1 MKTSILTIL
10 FFALTLNINAQETA
24 SVNPSIILD
33 SAHSTKADV
42 STKVIRN
49 NHNSTAKNQLFT
61 FLSKNLAY
69 SSFVRDNG
77 LEGSLTLEVSI
88 SSTGLITA
96 YSIVNST
103 NKNFDKI
110 VMDIMLDLDRLSFK
124 DKIYL
129 GTKKIKVPIN
139 FSL

>member
-24 SVNPSIILD
+24 SVTSSILVD
-33 SAHSTKADV
+33 SAHSTKTNE
-42 STKVIRN
+42 STKMLIK
-49 NHNSTAKNQLFT
+49 NHNTMAKKQLFT

-69 SSFVRDNG
+69 SSILRDNG
-77 LEGSLTLEVSI
+77 IEGSLTLVVSI
-88 SSTGLITA
+88 SKTGSITD
-96 YSIVNST
+96 YQIVDSN

-110 VMDIMLDLDRLSFK
+110 VMDIMLDLDKLSFK
-124 DKIYL
+124 DKIYV
-129 GTKKIKVPIN
+129 GTKKINVPIN